1 MKLPAPSAMSPE
13 EKRAYEEAAAGL
25 RGHAPAPMT
34 AWLKNPELARR
45 AQRLGEF
52 IRFEMSLPSRLR
64 ELAILVVARHW
75 SAHHEWRVHKKIALE
90 AGVSPDVAADIAA
103 RRRPSFKNKADRVVY
118 EIATE
123 MLETRSISD
132 DLYKEAISELGEQQ
146 VVELVGVLGYYS
158 FVSMTLVA
166 FEIGLPEDLQPELL
180 DSFSPAT

>member
-1 MKLPAPSAMSPE
+1 MSPE

-75 SAHHEWRVHKKIALE
+75 SAHHEWSVHKKIALE

-103 RRRPSFKNKADRVVY
+103 RRRPSFKNNADRVVY
-118 EIATE
+118 EVTHPNA
-123 MLETRSISD
+123 
-132 DLYKEAISELGEQQ
+132 
-146 VVELVGVLGYYS
+146 
-158 FVSMTLVA
+158 
-166 FEIGLPEDLQPELL
+166 
-180 DSFSPAT
+180 

>member
-1 MKLPAPSAMSPE
+1 MSPE

-75 SAHHEWRVHKKIALE
+75 SAHHEWSVHKKIALE
-90 AGVSPDVAADIAA
+90 AGVSPDVAADMAA
-103 RRRPSFKNKADRVVY
+103 RRRPSFKNNADRVVY
-118 EIATE
+118 EIATQ

-132 DLYKEAISELGEQQ
+132 VLYRQAISELGDQQ
-146 VVELVGVLGYYS
+146 MVELIGVLGYYS

-180 DSFSPAT
+180 DSFNPAT